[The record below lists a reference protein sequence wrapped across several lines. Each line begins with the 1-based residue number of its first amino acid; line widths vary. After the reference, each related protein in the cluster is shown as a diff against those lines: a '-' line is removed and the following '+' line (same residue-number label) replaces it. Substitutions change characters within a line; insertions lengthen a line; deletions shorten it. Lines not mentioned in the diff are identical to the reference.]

1 MLFFTL
7 LSSPRADDTL
17 MLVVLLSGL
26 LLCAFLGRTSRRPG
40 QDAEAGI
47 VPGAVLSLSGLLIG
61 FAFSIAVNGFAARE
75 QAQVRE
81 ALSAGRAWQYA
92 GLLPDPA
99 RQTARQF
106 LTAWMNDRIH
116 FFREGTSEGGR
127 NWMQLAQDRQN
138 RLWQLME
145 KEATATPTPAV
156 MSALA
161 TVSELGVS
169 QQQTRAVWRRQI
181 PDAAWCVLLLFALSA
196 SFLAGYR
203 HPRERGMK
211 RVLLFFPVLTA
222 LTLFMIAEIDIPGEG
237 IIRVTPDDLEAM
249 MSTLTGDKL
258 PGAIQK
264 PGDYIHHIP

>member
-1 MLFFTL
+1 MSLFTL
-7 LSSPRADDTL
+7 LSSPWADDAL
-17 MLVVLLSGL
+17 MLVVLMTGL
-26 LLCAFLGRTSRRPG
+26 LLCAFLGRTSRRAG

-61 FAFSIAVNGFAARE
+61 FAFSISINGFAARE

-81 ALSAGRAWQYA
+81 ALSVGKAWQYT
-92 GLLPDPA
+92 GLLPGPA

-127 NWMQLAQDRQN
+127 IWIQMAQDRQN
-138 RLWQLME
+138 RLWQLIE
-145 KEATATPTPAV
+145 KEAELTPAPAV
-156 MSALA
+156 MSVLT
-161 TVSELGVS
+161 TVSELGMS

-249 MSTLTGDKL
+249 MSTLTGDNL
-258 PGAIQK
+258 PGAIRE
-264 PGDYIHHIP
+264 PGAYIHHIP

>member
-7 LSSPRADDTL
+7 LSSPRADDAL
-17 MLVVLLSGL
+17 MLVVLMTGL
-26 LLCAFLGRTSRRPG
+26 LLCAFLGRTSRRAG

-47 VPGAVLSLSGLLIG
+47 VHGAVLSLSGLLIG
-61 FAFSIAVNGFAARE
+61 FAFSISVNGFAARE

-81 ALSAGRAWQYA
+81 ALSAGKAWQYT
-92 GLLPDPA
+92 GLLPEPT

-106 LTAWMNDRIH
+106 LMDWMNDRIH

-127 NWMQLAQDRQN
+127 IWIQMAQVRQN
-138 RLWQLME
+138 RLWQLIE
-145 KEATATPTPAV
+145 KEAELTPTPAV
-156 MSALA
+156 MSVLT
-161 TVSELGVS
+161 TVSELGMS

-222 LTLFMIAEIDIPGEG
+222 FTLFMIVEIDIPGEG

-249 MSTLTGDKL
+249 MGTLTGNNL
-258 PGAIQK
+258 PGAIRE
-264 PGDYIHHIP
+264 PGAYIHHIP

>member
-1 MLFFTL
+1 
-7 LSSPRADDTL
+7 
-17 MLVVLLSGL
+17 MLVVLMTGL
-26 LLCAFLGRTSRRPG
+26 LLCAFLGRTSRRAG

-61 FAFSIAVNGFAARE
+61 FAFSISVNGFAARE

-81 ALSAGRAWQYA
+81 ALSAGKVWQYT
-92 GLLPDPA
+92 GLLPGPA

-106 LTAWMNDRIH
+106 LTTWMNDRIH

-127 NWMQLAQDRQN
+127 IWIQMAQDRQN
-138 RLWQLME
+138 RLWQLIE
-145 KEATATPTPAV
+145 KEAGLAPTPAV
-156 MSALA
+156 MSVLT
-161 TVSELGVS
+161 TVSELGMA

-249 MSTLTGDKL
+249 MSTLTGDNM
-258 PGAIQK
+258 PGAIRE
-264 PGDYIHHIP
+264 PGVYIHHIP

>member
-1 MLFFTL
+1 MSLFTL
-7 LSSPRADDTL
+7 LSSPRADDAL
-17 MLVVLLSGL
+17 MLVVLMTGL
-26 LLCAFLGRTSRRPG
+26 LLCAFLGRTSRRAG

-61 FAFSIAVNGFAARE
+61 FSFSISINGFAACE

-81 ALSAGRAWQYA
+81 ALSVGKAWQYT
-92 GLLPDPA
+92 GLLPGPA

-116 FFREGTSEGGR
+116 FFREGSSEGGR
-127 NWMQLAQDRQN
+127 IWIQMAQDRQN
-138 RLWQLME
+138 RLWQLIE
-145 KEATATPTPAV
+145 KEAELTPAPAV
-156 MSALA
+156 MSVLT
-161 TVSELGVS
+161 TVSELGMS
-169 QQQTRAVWRRQI
+169 QQQTRAVWKRQI

-249 MSTLTGDKL
+249 MSTLTGDNL
-258 PGAIQK
+258 PGAIRE
-264 PGDYIHHIP
+264 PGAYIHHIP